1 MAKKNGGSK
10 VEAKAEGGAKSGKKL
25 LQAARAHQDTLF
37 TAGLH
42 VAVIDKFE
50 QALRGLET
58 AGKPN
63 AAAQTLVIEVQKS
76 VAEYQNAIR
85 KDFPSNLSF
94 QAFFKANE
102 PMPTDP
108 YAVLALGREVAKQAP
123 DFVNNLIRYAI
134 NAMTAKHL
142 TYLCD
147 QLEKDLG
154 GANPAA
160 DLEDAERQILEA
172 AKTAFE
178 GKPEYAAF
186 QK

>member
-1 MAKKNGGSK
+1 MAKKNGNSK
-10 VEAKAEGGAKSGKKL
+10 VEAKAEGGGKGGKKL
-25 LQAARAHQDTLF
+25 LQAVRAHQDVLF

-58 AGKPN
+58 SGKPN
-63 AAAQTLVIEVQKS
+63 AASQTLVIEVQKS
-76 VAEYQNAIR
+76 IGEYQNAIR
-85 KDFPSNLSF
+85 KDFPSNASF
-94 QAFFKANE
+94 QAFFKAGE
-102 PMPTDP
+102 PVPSEP
-108 YAVLALGREVAKQAP
+108 YAVLALGREVARQAP

-134 NAMTAKHL
+134 NASTTKHL

-147 QLEKDLG
+147 QLEKELG

-160 DLEDAERQILEA
+160 DYDDAEKQILEA
-172 AKTAFE
+172 AKTAFD

>member
-1 MAKKNGGSK
+1 MAKKNGSSK
-10 VEAKAEGGAKSGKKL
+10 VAAKPEGSGQKL
-25 LQAARAHQDTLF
+25 LQAARAHQDTLCG
-37 TAGLH
+37 TGLH
-42 VAVIDKFE
+42 VAVIDKLE

-63 AAAQTLVIEVQKS
+63 AAAQTLVIEVQRS
-76 VAEYQNAIR
+76 IGEYQNAIR
-85 KDFPSNLSF
+85 KDFPSNASF
-94 QAFFKANE
+94 QAFFKAGE
-102 PMPTDP
+102 PMPQDP

-142 TYLCD
+142 VYLCD
-147 QLEKDLG
+147 QLDKELG

-160 DLEDAERQILEA
+160 DLDDAEKQILEA